1 VPAHSPEAVS
11 EAFAAAINAQDLP
24 RALELWAA
32 DATIIGPHG
41 DCTRGRDAIAPAL
54 RALVDNEITLQ
65 IDIADLYAAGEVAI
79 ATGTFTL
86 HGTGGDGHT
95 FTSQSTSVVVYNR
108 TADGWRIAIDAPWG
122 LPNGRPAPDAG

>member
-1 VPAHSPEAVS
+1 MFPLVPAPSPEAVS
-11 EAFAAAINAQDLP
+11 RTFAAAINARDLP
-24 RALELWAA
+24 AALELWTA

-54 RALVDNEITLQ
+54 RALVEHDITLQ
-65 IDIADLYAAGEVAI
+65 IDLADLFAAGEVAI

-86 HGTGGDGHT
+86 SGTGADGHA
-95 FTSQSTSVVVYNR
+95 FAAKSTSVVVYLR

-122 LPNGRPAPDAG
+122 LPEG